1 MRVRVRF
8 FAALREHVKRSEIE
22 WELAADDTAGDL
34 WEKLCVAFPGLGE
47 LGSRV
52 AFAVNHEYVD
62 RFYTLHDNDDVG
74 IIPPVSGG
82 TSHVPPHRRSDRRC

>member
-8 FAALREHVKRSEIE
+8 FAALREHVQRSELE
-22 WELAADDTAGDL
+22 WELAADGTVGDL
-34 WEKLCVAFPGLGE
+34 WEALCVAFPGLDE

-52 AFAVNHEYVD
+52 AFAVNREYVD
-62 RFYTLHDNDDVG
+62 RFRTLHDNDDVG

-82 TSHVPPHRRSDRRC
+82 TPHVPSHARSH